1 MPGVTVVDCWRLD
14 GPRKDHLAGQRREYV
29 GETMAVGTLT
39 IQLPIRALWWLKWVA
54 DREKTTPEKLTE
66 ILVLRKLESMG
77 EVHLSRSPAIDE

>member
-1 MPGVTVVDCWRLD
+1 MPGVTIVNCWQLD
-14 GPRKDHLAGQRREYV
+14 SPRKDHLTGQRREYV
-29 GETMAVGTLT
+29 EENMAVGTLT
-39 IQLPIRALWWLKWVA
+39 IQIPIRALWWLKWVA